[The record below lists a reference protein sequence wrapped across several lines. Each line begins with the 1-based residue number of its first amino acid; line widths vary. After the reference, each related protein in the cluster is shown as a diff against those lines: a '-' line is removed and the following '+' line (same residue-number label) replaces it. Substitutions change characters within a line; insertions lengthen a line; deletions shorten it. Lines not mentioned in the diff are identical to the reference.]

1 MTLSK
6 LSTYLYL
13 FGNDCRMLHLNSI
26 GEEFLTIHE
35 ELEDLYN
42 IAFDFYDFVCE
53 SAISHNQKI
62 ENPSF
67 ALNNAQNE
75 WNPVMGDNFTQ
86 SDILSYVIT
95 NGEYILS
102 CIEKLEEYES
112 WTQSKIDEFASEF
125 DKIINYKFKQM
136 KK

>member
-1 MTLSK
+1 MKLNELSN
-6 LSTYLYL
+6 YLYL
-13 FGNDCRMLHLNSI
+13 WGNDLRYLHLNCV
-26 GEEFLTIHE
+26 GNEFENYHLL
-35 ELEDLYN
+35 LEDLYS
-42 IAFDFYDFVCE
+42 ISFDFYDFVCE

-67 ALNNAQNE
+67 ALSNAQNE